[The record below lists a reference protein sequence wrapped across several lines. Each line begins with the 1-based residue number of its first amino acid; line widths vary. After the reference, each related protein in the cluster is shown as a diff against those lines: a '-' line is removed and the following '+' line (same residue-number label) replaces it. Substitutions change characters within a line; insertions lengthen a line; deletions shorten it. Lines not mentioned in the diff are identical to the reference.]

1 MKNEDNFIEKLNE
14 YLEENKE
21 IKQMVDAFTSAFDSN
36 SDEFMDIECIEI
48 DGEEYLILKEFNV
61 KGTTYVHLVN
71 ANDPE
76 DFMYRKIV
84 VEDGEEYL
92 YGLDSDAEFD
102 MVIAYEQKYL
112 FKELKRKQQMMSDN
126 EN

>member
-21 IKQMVDAFTSAFDSN
+21 VKQMVDTFTSAFDSN

>member
-21 IKQMVDAFTSAFDSN
+21 IKQVVDAFTSAFDSN

-76 DFMYRKIV
+76 DFMYRKI
-84 VEDGEEYL
+84 
-92 YGLDSDAEFD
+92 
-102 MVIAYEQKYL
+102 AYEQKYL

>member
-21 IKQMVDAFTSAFDSN
+21 IKQVVDAFTSAFDSN

>member
-21 IKQMVDAFTSAFDSN
+21 VKQMVDAFTSAFDSN

>member
-21 IKQMVDAFTSAFDSN
+21 VKQMVDAFTSAFDSN

-92 YGLDSDAEFD
+92 YGLDSDAEFE